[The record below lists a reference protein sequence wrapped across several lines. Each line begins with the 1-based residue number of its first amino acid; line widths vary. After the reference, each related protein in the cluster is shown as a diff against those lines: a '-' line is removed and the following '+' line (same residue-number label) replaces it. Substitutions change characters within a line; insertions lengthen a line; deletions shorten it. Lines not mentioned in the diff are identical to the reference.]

1 MDLGKLRVVAGVL
14 VGLVGMQLAACS
26 AKTTVKPDGAAQSVV
41 DVVSSQTGFHPTD
54 VNCPSGVEAKVGQEF
69 DCHFTGP
76 EGKHYTAHMR
86 ITKVDGERVDST
98 SRATQARP
106 GGPSRSAVAAS
117 TSRHPAHIRLM
128 MSAAGGMS
136 WIRPATWP
144 VLATLASMS
153 PSK

>member
-41 DVVSSQTGFHPTD
+41 EVVSSQTGFHPTD

-76 EGKHYTAHMR
+76 EGKRYTAHMR
-86 ITKVDGERVDST
+86 ITKVDGEQVVFDVK
-98 SRATQARP
+98 SRP
-106 GGPSRSAVAAS
+106 N
-117 TSRHPAHIRLM
+117 
-128 MSAAGGMS
+128 
-136 WIRPATWP
+136 
-144 VLATLASMS
+144 
-153 PSK
+153 